1 MATTKKNS
9 KVVDRWDAVAITN
22 VSKNT
27 PAQQKVADEWNA
39 KHGGKGGAKKPAAK
53 PTAKKK

>member
-1 MATTKKNS
+1 MANTKTSRKEA
-9 KVVDRWDAVAITN
+9 DRWTGAAITN

-39 KHGGKGGAKKPAAK
+39 KHGGKAKKPA
-53 PTAKKK
+53 TKKK